1 MVSGSAAGD
10 EERKRGDV
18 ADADEEG
25 ILKDKKEKCSRK

>member
-25 ILKDKKEKCSRK
+25 ILVRYGKTVSV